1 VNKNPR
7 RENLKPFKP
16 GQSGNP
22 KGGPKKIPNL
32 DKLLS
37 DIPESDYEAI
47 IQKLVEKAKK
57 GDIRA
62 SEVVLDRAYGK
73 AKESVEISD
82 VTPIKSYKIVAASQR
97 TRDSGE

>member
-1 VNKNPR
+1 MANKNPK
-7 RENLKPFKP
+7 RENLKPWPK
-16 GQSGNP
+16 GVSGNP
-22 KGGPKKIPNL
+22 AGAQKKIPEL

-47 IQKLVEKAKK
+47 IQKLIDKAKK

-73 AKESVEISD
+73 PKEKIEVVGS
-82 VTPIKSYKIVAASQR
+82 IKSYTIRGAGKRTGDSSQ
-97 TRDSGE
+97 